1 MTTMITT
8 ELGGREVFA
17 SCLLGSRLSG
27 TGVFG
32 VAAARPGSLSAL
44 SIRERAGERPTQAP
58 AVAAVAQADACV
70 FAGGIA
76 ANGADS
82 GQKQAQYHTMWAF
95 RGLEP
100 WRDPA

>member
-8 ELGGREVFA
+8 EPVGRDGFA
-17 SCLLGSRLSG
+17 SCLFD

-32 VAAARPGSLSAL
+32 ADAFGAVSARPSLCSTL
-44 SIRERAGERPTQAP
+44 PIRERVSERPTQAP
-58 AVAAVAQADACV
+58 AVATVAQADTYAL
-70 FAGGIA
+70 AGIA
-76 ANGADS
+76 ANGADN
-82 GQKQAQYHTMWAF
+82 GQKQAQHHMWAF